1 MDKCYVKFSGRLGNQ
16 LFQLA
21 CAYTY
26 GKIHDKDLVILCDK
40 NQQINPIFQ
49 NFKTIPNFE
58 IKVTKINPK
67 IIGGVVKFPY
77 IVGDIQIWPYNHS
90 LKFFEDYKEEFI
102 SNLVLP
108 EAPEVSDERIAFHI
122 RMGDYMNLSYRF
134 GSVVKYF
141 HYMFKKFNGVFQ
153 IDVYSDSPEV
163 VKNIYSAY
171 EFNIKSGK
179 DPVTDMVQISKY
191 KNFVG
196 SNSTFSWWSSILGV
210 NKDIIYFPDI
220 WRIPNNLNF
229 EHILY
234 DGVKTFPMYPLD
246 N

>member
-1 MDKCYVKFSGRLGNQ
+1 MTR
-16 LFQLA
+16 
-21 CAYTY
+21 
-26 GKIHDKDLVILCDK
+26 
-40 NQQINPIFQ
+40 IN
-49 NFKTIPNFE
+49 KSIPNFE

-90 LKFFEDYKEEFI
+90 LKFFETYKDEFI

-122 RMGDYMNLSYRF
+122 RLGDYVNLSYRF

-141 HYMFKKFNGVFQ
+141 HHMFEKFGNVFQ

-171 EFNIKSGK
+171 EFNIKICK
-179 DPVTDMVQISKY
+179 FCWEQF
-191 KNFVG
+191 NLFVVG
-196 SNSTFSWWSSILGV
+196 
-210 NKDIIYFPDI
+210 IYFGG
-220 WRIPNNLNF
+220 
-229 EHILY
+229 EKKYYILSRR
-234 DGVKTFPMYPLD
+234 LD
-246 N
+246 HSQ